1 MLLDTPITPQTFT
14 DAGIAGGFLFLIF
27 FSVACGTYIA
37 IKLIDNTK
45 RARTD
50 KKDLLDAQTK
60 LEEMRA
66 KNTTDLTT
74 QITMLTTQIS
84 KDREHDREIREKEL
98 DAVNKLVTSSEET
111 HGVIQS
117 HVDATLAFRATMTT
131 NTTALQVG
139 VTAVGEGVTSANL
152 GITRVE
158 QSLLELK
165 TALSDVPNAIR
176 ILLSPYC
183 ERMETALAKLETMR
197 VEEKGNDDDDE
208 QEIMVGDLSADGGAV
223 GVHPSSATG
232 KRGGSDGDTPHSD
245 NGDVGGG

>member
-1 MLLDTPITPQTFT
+1 MLFNTPITPQTFT
-14 DAGIAGGFLFLIF
+14 EAGIAGGFLFLIF
-27 FSVACGTYIA
+27 FTVACGTYIA

-45 RARTD
+45 RARVD

-66 KNTTDLTT
+66 KNTTDLTA

-197 VEEKGNDDDDE
+197 VEEKGNNDDDE
-208 QEIMVGDLSADGGAV
+208 QEILVSDLSGDGGGV
-223 GVHPSSATG
+223 GVYPSSATSQ
-232 KRGGSDGDTPHSD
+232 RGGNDGDTPHSD
-245 NGDVGGG
+245 SGDAGSR